1 MKVEI
6 PNTPPEVLPILKS
19 QLEQF
24 GCKVRFLSETHGI
37 VESIAGELTF
47 DYSGRVLTVS
57 VTKEFGHFSPQ
68 LLIGGIKQM
77 VSEAREMTQRG
88 KTQAATA

>member
-6 PNTPPEVLPILKS
+6 PNTPPEVLPILKR
-19 QLEQF
+19 QLEGF
-24 GCKVRFLSETHGI
+24 GCKVRFLSGTHGI

-57 VTKEFGHFSPQ
+57 VTKEFGHFSPN

-77 VSEAREMTQRG
+77 VSEAREIVQRG